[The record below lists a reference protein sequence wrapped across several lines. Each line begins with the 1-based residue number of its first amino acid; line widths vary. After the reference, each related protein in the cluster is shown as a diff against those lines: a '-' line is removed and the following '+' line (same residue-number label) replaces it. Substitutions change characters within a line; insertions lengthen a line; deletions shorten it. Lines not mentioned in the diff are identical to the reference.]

1 MALAPGQVRDLSPAV
16 VRRYFGDYT
25 LVRGGTATPFPRIV
39 RFGTHGD
46 GTCFFHSVCAAL
58 NVDGYLERSLKERQ
72 KIGHDFRC
80 RFTDHL
86 TSERWARFLRQ
97 TNAGTTYDKKDADV
111 ARKAFCTTREW
122 ADEQMIRW
130 TSVVLRKNIIFID
143 QSNRRIYC
151 GVRGDPEK
159 QDTIVI
165 MWIAKSH
172 YEPSASSTTTTSGAS
187 ACSFSSSSTRS
198 RTAAS
203 STPSC
208 PSTRPSAPPPTSK

>member
-58 NVDGYLERSLKERQ
+58 NMDGYLERSLKERQ

-97 TNAGTTYDKKDADV
+97 TNAGTTYDKKDVDV

-172 YEPSASSTTTTSGAS
+172 FEPLGVLYDHDERGKRVQLQLLFDAEQDRGFVDAIMSQYEAQ
-187 ACSFSSSSTRS
+187 C
-198 RTAAS
+198 AA
-203 STPSC
+203 TDF
-208 PSTRPSAPPPTSK
+208 